1 MVPFSAQNVQELST
15 LLQREVQVVAEMDYD
30 GMSDTYNEQYGLY
43 LLFLDD
49 TRYDDIQEKLTKRKV
64 ALETARMAQIGMV
77 MDSFMERNLIRQQ
90 LINA

>member
-49 TRYDDIQEKLTKRKV
+49 TR
-64 ALETARMAQIGMV
+64 
-77 MDSFMERNLIRQQ
+77 
-90 LINA
+90 